1 MTLCCSDT
9 YLHVLVFDLLTGGDA
24 VGDVEVDE
32 LWGQVHSC
40 GQSDQTQM
48 LF

>member
-1 MTLCCSDT
+1 MEDVFQMQCFINRKKI

-32 LWGQVHSC
+32 LWR
-40 GQSDQTQM
+40 
-48 LF
+48 